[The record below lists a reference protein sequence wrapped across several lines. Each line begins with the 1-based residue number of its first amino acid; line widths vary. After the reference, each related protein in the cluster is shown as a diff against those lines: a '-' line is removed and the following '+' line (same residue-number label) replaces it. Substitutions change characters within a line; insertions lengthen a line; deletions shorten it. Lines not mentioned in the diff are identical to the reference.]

1 MAKKKEVV
9 IIPNDLAIGTHFI
22 LNEVEYVVRKAK
34 KKIGF
39 NGIELELGSC
49 EGCAWES
56 LDCCPCDFLDC
67 DGISRKDKTHVV
79 YKLVV
84 EKKE

>member
-34 KKIGF
+34 KKVGF
-39 NGIELELGSC
+39 NGIELELG
-49 EGCAWES
+49 
-56 LDCCPCDFLDC
+56 
-67 DGISRKDKTHVV
+67 
-79 YKLVV
+79 
-84 EKKE
+84 